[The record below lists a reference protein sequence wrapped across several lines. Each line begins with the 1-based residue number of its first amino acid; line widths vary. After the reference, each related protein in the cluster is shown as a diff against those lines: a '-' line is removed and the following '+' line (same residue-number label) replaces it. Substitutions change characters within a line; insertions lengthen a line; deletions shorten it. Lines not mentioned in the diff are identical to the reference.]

1 MLALGMALAG
11 LVAVACVTVG
21 PAPTV
26 APPQSVALP
35 TIPPIT
41 SPRLTLPA
49 PAQTLQPPTLLP
61 PTRTAAITP
70 TVTLPPPPT
79 SGAIAPASPGEG
91 SVGEKIRVADYQ
103 YVTMAEAEW
112 SDSGYQEFF
121 EPAEGNVLY
130 AFLMEFEGIDPE
142 GSSYNPFYFKL
153 NADGFEYSY
162 YLFGKEPTLQS
173 GDLTPGATVRGWLTF
188 EAPLADTVLL
198 KYEPIFGLGRD
209 TVEWTVTVNQ

>member
-1 MLALGMALAG
+1 M
-11 LVAVACVTVG
+11 
-21 PAPTV
+21 
-26 APPQSVALP
+26 
-35 TIPPIT
+35 
-41 SPRLTLPA
+41 
-49 PAQTLQPPTLLP
+49 
-61 PTRTAAITP
+61 
-70 TVTLPPPPT
+70 
-79 SGAIAPASPGEG
+79 
-91 SVGEKIRVADYQ
+91 GEKIRVADYQ

-112 SDSGYQEFF
+112 SDSGYQDFF

-153 NADGFEYSY
+153 TADGFEYSY

-198 KYEPIFGLGRD
+198 KYAPIFGLGGD